1 MYLMQVSQKY
11 AASVVSTIRITVT
24 ASIYIS
30 QQIVSVRHTFTVI
43 SVIYLRND
51 VSLTTAQLSTP

>member
-51 VSLTTAQLSTP
+51 VSLTTAQ

>member
-1 MYLMQVSQKY
+1 MQVSQKY
-11 AASVVSTIRITVT
+11 AASVVWTIRITVT